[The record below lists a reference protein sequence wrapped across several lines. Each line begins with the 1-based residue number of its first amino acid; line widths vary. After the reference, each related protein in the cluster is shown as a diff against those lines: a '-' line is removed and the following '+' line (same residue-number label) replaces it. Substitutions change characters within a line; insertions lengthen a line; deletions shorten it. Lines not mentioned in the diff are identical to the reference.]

1 MVFTQGVEER
11 KEYLTASGKCPQ
23 WFCGKCGSAIGTDL
37 RVLMK
42 KMGVEDRFSINV
54 SLFPF
59 SDSLNNGPCLMRD
72 VVENAEG
79 L

>member
-42 KMGVEDRFSINV
+42 EMGVEDRFSINV
-54 SLFPF
+54 SSLVPLTFPF
-59 SDSLNNGPCLMRD
+59 RIISFKS
-72 VVENAEG
+72 
-79 L
+79 